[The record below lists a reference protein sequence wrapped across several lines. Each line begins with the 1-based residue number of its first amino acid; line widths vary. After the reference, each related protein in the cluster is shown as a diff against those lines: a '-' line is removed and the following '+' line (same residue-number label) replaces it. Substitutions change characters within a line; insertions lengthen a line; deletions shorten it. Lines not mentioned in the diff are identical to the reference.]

1 MKTATRSPIVYN
13 KMVEW
18 LKTNTGTVEQVT
30 GGKYLDNNHNIKES
44 KFWVLTS
51 EAKFYE
57 RTN

>member
-1 MKTATRSPIVYN
+1 MKTATRSILVYN

-51 EAKFYE
+51 EEKFL
-57 RTN
+57 

>member
-1 MKTATRSPIVYN
+1 MKTATRSPLVYN

-30 GGKYLDNNHNIKES
+30 GGKYFDNNHNIKES

-51 EAKFYE
+51 KEKFL
-57 RTN
+57 